1 MPVVAESSD
10 SKGIGLSAIVVGAGT
25 LLSRIFGLVR
35 DMAIATVFGAS
46 RVTDVFFIAYQI
58 PSLFR
63 KLLAEGAL
71 SSAIVPVY
79 VDVKNEQSLEEA
91 NTLASVAFTAT
102 VLAVGG
108 FVAVAILLAPLMVGA
123 IAPGFVGTDSF
134 GLAVH
139 LTRLMF
145 PFLLMMSGAAV
156 AMGVL
161 HARKHYATSAFAPVC
176 LNLALIASVLLVAPQ
191 LGSDPEDQVRGLT
204 VGVLVGG
211 FLQFFVQWWGL
222 SLMGVR
228 LKWNPNWRL
237 RGLKRI
243 VTMMGPMVLGL
254 AVTQMIAFVD
264 KVIASF
270 LDPGNISHLYYSNRL
285 FQFPFGL
292 VGIAL
297 GTVVLPASSEHVSR
311 SDLDEVVDTT
321 RRSLGMMT
329 FLMIPASVGLALIG
343 RPLIGVL
350 FERRSFTTTDQSV
363 TAAVLLFALIGL
375 VAYGFIRI
383 FVSLCYSFE
392 DTTGPVLAASVALA
406 VNAVLDVVLVWV
418 WPGDPLYRVCGLT
431 AAGSVAVWIQVRV
444 LRVRLRRH
452 VPGFSVVPWDYVI
465 RHLTLTAVMTLALVP
480 LVLSGLSELVKVG
493 AVTLLGATL
502 YVGLAYLI
510 GDPYPVR
517 LKEIIVRKLSGGSTD
532 GSGEDETG

>member
-1 MPVVAESSD
+1 MSDSSE

-35 DMAIATVFGAS
+35 DMAIASVFGAS

-71 SSAIVPVY
+71 SSAVVPVY
-79 VDVKNEQSLEEA
+79 VDVKNEQSLDEA
-91 NTLASVAFTAT
+91 NRIASVTFTWT
-102 VLAVGG
+102 ILAVGG
-108 FVAVAILLAPLMVGA
+108 FVALAILLAPLMVGA

-134 GLAVH
+134 DLAVY

-145 PFLLMMSGAAV
+145 PFLLLMSGAAV

-161 HARKHYATSAFAPVC
+161 HARKHYATSAFAPVL
-176 LNLALIASVLLVAPQ
+176 LNVTLIASVLLLVPH
-191 LGSDPEDQVRGLT
+191 LGAEPEVQVRALA

-222 SLMGVR
+222 SLMGLR
-228 LKWNPNWRL
+228 LQWNPNWRL

-243 VTMMGPMVLGL
+243 VKMMGPMVLGL

-297 GTVVLPASSEHVSR
+297 GTVVLPASSEQVSR
-311 SDLDEVVDTT
+311 SDLDEVADTI

-329 FLMIPASVGLALIG
+329 FLLIPASVGLALIG
-343 RPLIGVL
+343 QPLIGVL
-350 FERRSFTTTDQSV
+350 FERRNFTATDQSV

-375 VAYGFIRI
+375 VAYGIIRI

-392 DTTGPVLAASVALA
+392 DTTGPVLAASVALII
-406 VNAVLDVVLVWV
+406 NAVLDVVFVLI

-431 AAGSVAVWIQVRV
+431 AAGSVAVWVQARV
-444 LRVRLRRH
+444 LRIRLRGH
-452 VPGFSVVPWDYVI
+452 LPEYSVVPWSAVL
-465 RHLTLTAVMTLALVP
+465 RHTALAAVMTVALVP
-480 LVLSGLSELVKVG
+480 LVTSGFSELTKVGSVTLSG
-493 AVTLLGATL
+493 AVI
-502 YVGLAYLI
+502 YVGLAYLM
-510 GDPYPVR
+510 GDPYPVL
-517 LKEIIVRKLSGGSTD
+517 LKELLVRKLSGSRSEEQEGDETD
-532 GSGEDETG
+532 G